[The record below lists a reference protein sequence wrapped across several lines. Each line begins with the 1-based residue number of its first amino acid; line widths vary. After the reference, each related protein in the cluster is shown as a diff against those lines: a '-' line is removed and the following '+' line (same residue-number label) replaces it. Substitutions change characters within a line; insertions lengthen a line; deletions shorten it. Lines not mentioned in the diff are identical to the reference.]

1 MTDPAGSTSEP
12 MKAIYLF
19 LLAQSELLPLIVGLV
34 RYRRLGKTYRPFL
47 LMLAFAVLNQQVTY
61 IFLRTMHFNSVP
73 NNIYGLLE
81 WILIAWQFH
90 VWGLLRNNK
99 RVFYLLVVMV
109 SLIWV
114 VEDIVLGGIT
124 DYPPYFQVFDAFVIV
139 LMSVGKINFM
149 ITHDDRSLRGNPIFL
164 ICIGFI
170 ILFIYEIVLEWAYQ
184 MSLQGATETTTRI
197 IYGFGYVDVLVNI
210 IFAVALLRIPHPQKF
225 TLN

>member
-1 MTDPAGSTSEP
+1 

-19 LLAQSELLPLIVGLV
+19 LLGEFELLPLVIGLV
-34 RYRRLGKTYRPFL
+34 RYRRLGKMYRPFL
-47 LMLAFAVLNQQVTY
+47 LMLVLAVLNQLVSY
-61 IFLRTMHFNSVP
+61 IFLKTMHLNSVP
-73 NNIYGLLE
+73 NNVYGLLE
-81 WILIAWQFH
+81 WILVAWQFH
-90 VWGLLRNNK
+90 VWGLLRQRK
-99 RVFYLLVVMV
+99 LVFYLLVVLV

-114 VEDIVLGGIT
+114 VEDLVLGGIK

-149 ITHDDRSLRGNPIFL
+149 ITHDDRNLSGNPVFL

-184 MSLQGATETTTRI
+184 MSLQGATETTNRI
-197 IYGFGYVDVLVNI
+197 IIGFSYVDVLVNI
-210 IFAVALLRIPHPQKF
+210 IFAVALWKIPRPQKF

>member
-1 MTDPAGSTSEP
+1 
-12 MKAIYLF
+12 MKAVYLF
-19 LLAQSELLPLIVGLV
+19 LLAEFELLPLIIGLL

-47 LMLAFAVLNQQVTY
+47 LMLAFAVLNQQVSY
-61 IFLRTMHFNSVP
+61 IVLRKMHFNSIP

-99 RVFYLLVVMV
+99 RLFYLLVVLV

-114 VEDIVLGGIT
+114 VEDLVLGGIR
-124 DYPPYFQVFDAFVIV
+124 DYPPYFQVLYAFVIV

-149 ITHDDRSLRGNPIFL
+149 ITHDDRNLGGNPIFL
-164 ICIGFI
+164 ICLGFI
-170 ILFIYEIVLEWAYQ
+170 ILFVYEIVLEWAYQ

-197 IYGFGYVDVLVNI
+197 IYGFSYVDVVVNI
-210 IFAVALLRIPHPQKF
+210 IFAIALLRIPRPQKF
-225 TLN
+225 TLK

>member
-1 MTDPAGSTSEP
+1 

-19 LLAQSELLPLIVGLV
+19 LLGEFELLPLIVGLV
-34 RYRRLGKTYRPFL
+34 RYRRLGRMHRPFL
-47 LMLAFAVLNQQVTY
+47 LMLACAVVNQLVSY
-61 IFLRTMHFNSVP
+61 IVLKTMHNNSVP

-99 RVFYLLVVMV
+99 RVFYLLVVLV

-124 DYPPYFQVFDAFVIV
+124 DWPPYFQVFYSFVIV

-149 ITHDDRSLRGNPIFL
+149 ITHDNRNLGGNPIFL

-184 MSLQGATETTTRI
+184 MSLQGATETTNRI
-197 IYGFGYVDVLVNI
+197 IIGYSYVDVLVNI
-210 IFAVALLRIPHPQKF
+210 IFAIALLRIPRPQKF
-225 TLN
+225 TLK

>member
-1 MTDPAGSTSEP
+1 

-19 LLAQSELLPLIVGLV
+19 LLGEFALLPLIIGLV

-47 LMLAFAVLNQQVTY
+47 LLLVIEVLNQLVSY
-61 IFLRTMHFNSVP
+61 ITLRKMHNNSVP

-99 RVFYLLVVMV
+99 RVFYLLVVLV

-114 VEDIVLGGIT
+114 VEDLVLGGIT
-124 DYPPYFQVFDAFVIV
+124 DWPPYFQVFYAFVIV

-149 ITHDDRSLRGNPIFL
+149 ITHDDRNLSGNPIFL

-197 IYGFGYVDVLVNI
+197 IYGYGYVDVLVNI
-210 IFAVALLRIPHPQKF
+210 IFAIALLKIPRPQKF
-225 TLN
+225 TLK